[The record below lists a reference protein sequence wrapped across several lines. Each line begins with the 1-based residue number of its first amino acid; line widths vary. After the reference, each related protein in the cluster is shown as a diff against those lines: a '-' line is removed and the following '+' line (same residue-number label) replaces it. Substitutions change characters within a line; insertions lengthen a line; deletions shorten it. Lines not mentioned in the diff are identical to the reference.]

1 MRHRRSPASS
11 RPLLLLGALLVLAGA
26 AVLALLLVRGMTYR
40 SAVAAAA
47 ELPAPV
53 RTGISGISEYG
64 ILGLMALFGI
74 AILHARRQGLPAL
87 ARGLAAGAGVVLAY
101 LASETIKV
109 LVSELRP
116 CRNFAVETI
125 SACPD
130 AADWSW
136 PSNHATISAAI
147 AVAVLVMS
155 TRLALG
161 ALPLAGLIALS
172 RVLVGVHYPH
182 DVLAGAVLGALVVL
196 LVARWG
202 APPVGRGLEACRRIP
217 LLERTL
223 AGRDPARRDR
233 RGTVERAQGART
245 SRRLRTGAPCS
256 SSSVVLR
263 TSRSWAKPTFSASSW
278 SIEPTRGFT

>member
-1 MRHRRSPASS
+1 MRHRRSPATSH
-11 RPLLLLGALLVLAGA
+11 PLLLLGAVLLLAGT

-40 SAVAAAA
+40 GAVAAAA
-47 ELPAPV
+47 ELPSAV
-53 RTGISGISEYG
+53 RTGIAGISEHG
-64 ILGLMALFGI
+64 ILGLMVMFGI
-74 AILHARRQGLPAL
+74 AILHARRQGPPAL

-109 LVSELRP
+109 LVAELRP

-125 SACPD
+125 TACPD

-147 AVAVLVMS
+147 AVAVAVMS
-155 TRLALG
+155 ARLAFG

-196 LVARWG
+196 LVTRWG
-202 APPVGRGLEACRRIP
+202 APMVQRGLEASHRVP
-217 LLERTL
+217 LLERTP
-223 AGRDPARRDR
+223 AGRRPPGDH
-233 RGTVERAQGART
+233 RGILERAQSART
-245 SRRLRTGAPCS
+245 YTRWRTGLLRS
-256 SSSVVLR
+256 SSSLVPS
-263 TSRSWAKPTFSASSW
+263 TSRT
-278 SIEPTRGFT
+278 